1 MPRVLHLLLLAGFAA
16 LAVLS
21 ARAQTPA
28 TTTPPNAAPAAIAPG
43 GEVPDPAY
51 KFINGD
57 LVAIN
62 VYGEGELSL
71 AQKID
76 SRGRIRLALV
86 GDLELAGRTVREAET
101 LIEKLYVERRILKS
115 PMVNIS
121 VQSYAV
127 RDISILGAVR
137 GPGKMAFPPEKS
149 SLDITDVI
157 TRAGGFLPTAR
168 SDSVR
173 VTRLGADGRETTD
186 EINVEAMLTRRGAG
200 PNTLKEYA
208 ILPGDRIWIPERL
221 F

>member
-1 MPRVLHLLLLAGFAA
+1 A
-16 LAVLS
+16 
-21 ARAQTPA
+21 PA
-28 TTTPPNAAPAAIAPG
+28 TTTTSTTAPAAVAPA

-51 KFINGD
+51 KFVNGD
-57 LVAIN
+57 LVSIN

-86 GDLELAGRTVREAET
+86 GDIELAGRSVREAET
-101 LIEKLYVERRILKS
+101 FIERLYVDRRILKN

-121 VQSYAV
+121 IQSYAV

-149 SLDITDVI
+149 TLDITDVI

-173 VTRLGADGRETTD
+173 ITRIGADGRETTS

-200 PNTLKEYA
+200 PDTPKEFA

>member
-1 MPRVLHLLLLAGFAA
+1 MQRVLRLLILAA
-16 LAVLS
+16 LLGSAALP
-21 ARAQTPA
+21 ARAQAPA
-28 TTTPPNAAPAAIAPG
+28 TTTTSTTAPAAVAPA

-51 KFINGD
+51 KFVNGD
-57 LVAIN
+57 LVSIN

-86 GDLELAGRTVREAET
+86 GDIELAGRSVREAET
-101 LIEKLYVERRILKS
+101 LIERLYVDRRILKN

-121 VQSYAV
+121 IQSYAV

-149 SLDITDVI
+149 TLDITDVI

-173 VTRLGADGRETTD
+173 ITRIGADGRETTS

-200 PNTLKEYA
+200 PDTPKEFA